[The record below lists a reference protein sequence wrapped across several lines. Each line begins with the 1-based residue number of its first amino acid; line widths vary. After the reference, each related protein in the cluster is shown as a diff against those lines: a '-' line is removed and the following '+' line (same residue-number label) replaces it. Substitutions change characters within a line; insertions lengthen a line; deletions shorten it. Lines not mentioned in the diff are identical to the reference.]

1 MLGLGGSMCME
12 DGIIQSA
19 TPTESLFDI
28 PNLIGWWDFTDQA
41 TLWTSTTLGG
51 INPGFGVDFRSVANK
66 SSHTDRLG
74 DYLTGNGSGMSGFNA
89 YYQDNPGNLSTDL
102 NYARFIPAVET
113 TAAWDY
119 SAYKRNSFEKG
130 TVSSGVVS
138 NANIDMQNMSVF
150 MVFNPETVDPNPDFN
165 SDRIMFYLNG
175 KDVDGSTTTFS
186 IRHQAGNPHD
196 FEFSFYMADESTPS
210 LRVDTAAT
218 GEEAT
223 TSKILLSLNTAAG
236 TNATKVYINGVEK
249 GQATYDGDDV
259 LTLDDNYATVMI
271 GNRVSSFG
279 IPGAPRSHFRGNM
292 WEIIFYNQ
300 TLTSDQ
306 LTFVH
311 NLLMEKH
318 GLT

>member
-1 MLGLGGSMCME
+1 M
-12 DGIIQSA
+12 
-19 TPTESLFDI
+19 
-28 PNLIGWWDFTDQA
+28 
-41 TLWTSTTLGG
+41 
-51 INPGFGVDFRSVANK
+51 
-66 SSHTDRLG
+66 
-74 DYLTGNGSGMSGFNA
+74 
-89 YYQDNPGNLSTDL
+89 
-102 NYARFIPAVET
+102 
-113 TAAWDY
+113 
-119 SAYKRNSFEKG
+119 
-130 TVSSGVVS
+130 
-138 NANIDMQNMSVF
+138 
-150 MVFNPETVDPNPDFN
+150 
-165 SDRIMFYLNG
+165 
-175 KDVDGSTTTFS
+175 
-186 IRHQAGNPHD
+186 
-196 FEFSFYMADESTPS
+196 
-210 LRVDTAAT
+210 
-218 GEEAT
+218 
-223 TSKILLSLNTAAG
+223 NTAAG